1 VFNVVFYRHHL
12 FAPSRRSREWGLH
25 AMAMIAAATLEG
37 GSHMGGLI
45 RRLITNKYKSFFC
58 ISVDT
63 RRGWKLVLYSAKIKV
78 AIFK

>member
-1 VFNVVFYRHHL
+1 MFNVVFYRHHL

-45 RRLITNKYKSFFC
+45 RRLITNKYKSFFFA
-58 ISVDT
+58 
-63 RRGWKLVLYSAKIKV
+63 LVLTHDEGGNWYFIVQRLK
-78 AIFK
+78 